1 MKHVEKSA
9 LVWFSPAQMFALV
22 TDVASYPQFL
32 PWCDQARVLEQDE
45 HGMLAEVGMAF
56 ARVRQSFVTRNEH
69 VGQERVRM
77 QLVRGPFST
86 LQGEWT
92 FQPIGGQS
100 AEQSQACHILWVGG
114 TKPISAAGIAY
125 VRIKRAITTMQPTAC
140 KAMAAAMA
148 PASVSSGHSTMRAT
162 DKRPPNTATVTRKS
176 PRAAQPTGAV
186 LMVEVS
192 WGCCDMVTILPMRTE
207 KPTDHSRWA
216 FNSCCL

>member
-100 AEQSQACHILWVGG
+100 AEQSQACKVGLVLSYDFD
-114 TKPISAAGIAY
+114 SAALRLLVGPVFDKIANTL
-125 VRIKRAITTMQPTAC
+125 VQAFVQRAEQLYG
-140 KAMAAAMA
+140 K
-148 PASVSSGHSTMRAT
+148 PA
-162 DKRPPNTATVTRKS
+162 
-176 PRAAQPTGAV
+176 
-186 LMVEVS
+186 
-192 WGCCDMVTILPMRTE
+192 
-207 KPTDHSRWA
+207 
-216 FNSCCL
+216 